1 MRGLELLPMKP
12 LAYRIDYSQYGQPD
26 FFRRFVPEG
35 SPRWLVDVGAHD
47 GVEGSNSRG
56 LIVEGWDALLVEPL
70 PQASEALRKN
80 STGFPKLRIEQCAC
94 ADYEGVATFHL
105 GTDGPGGQSSSLCE
119 DDVWKHNHV
128 GETITVDVKKIT
140 TLLDKHT
147 VPSRFALLLVDA
159 EGMDLE
165 VLQGL
170 DFSRYR
176 PAVICTE
183 VYEANPTK
191 DERKAGLLL
200 SHRYEYRGRI
210 GSDAIWSDSDFD
222 ESLESTFEEAP
233 AELLAEVANLPVTG
247 QGVMFIDHS
256 VNSDGIITIQ
266 GWAMAPNQTAPRY
279 VFVGIQ
285 ANSEMVWRQSPRCVR
300 KDVGLHFGKE
310 ELVFTGFRASFPFNQ
325 QGTVSVTV
333 VQADGGLRWDNTTS
347 VVLRVMDQSGS
358 VC

>member
-1 MRGLELLPMKP
+1 MRALKLVPMKP

-56 LIVEGWDALLVEPL
+56 LILEGWDALLVEPL
-70 PQASEALRKN
+70 PQASEALKRN
-80 STGFPKLRIEQCAC
+80 STGFPKLRFEQCAC

-128 GETITVDVKKIT
+128 GEAITVDVKKIT
-140 TLLDKHT
+140 SLLDKHA

-176 PAVICTE
+176 PAVICSE
-183 VYEANPTK
+183 VYEANPAK
-191 DERKAGLLL
+191 DERKAELLR
-200 SHRYEYRGRI
+200 SHRYECRGRI
-210 GSDAIWSDSDFD
+210 GSDVIWSDKDFD
-222 ESLESTFEEAP
+222 ENLEATFEQ
-233 AELLAEVANLPVTG
+233 AEGALPAEVANLPVAG

-256 VNSDGIITIQ
+256 VNSDGIVTVQ
-266 GWAMAPNQTAPRY
+266 GWAMAPNQTAPKY

-285 ANSEMVWRQSPRCVR
+285 GSSGMIWRQSPRCVR

-310 ELVFTGFRASFPFNQ
+310 ELVLTGFRASFSSDKA
-325 QGTVSVTV
+325 GTLAVTV
-333 VQADGGLRWDNTTS
+333 VQADGGMRWDNTTS
-347 VVLRVMDQSGS
+347 VALRVMNQSATAS
-358 VC
+358 